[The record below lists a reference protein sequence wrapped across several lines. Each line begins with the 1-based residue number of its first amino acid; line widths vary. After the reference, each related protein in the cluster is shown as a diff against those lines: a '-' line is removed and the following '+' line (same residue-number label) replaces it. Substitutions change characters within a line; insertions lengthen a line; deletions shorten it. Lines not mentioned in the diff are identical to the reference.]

1 MQSALFSCIVDQVMA
16 TESEKNKVFVKYFFF
31 FYLTYHLTLNNAG
44 TAIFSSSS

>member
-1 MQSALFSCIVDQVMA
+1 MQSALFSCIVRQVMS

-31 FYLTYHLTLNNAG
+31 YLTCHLTLNNAG